1 MRNGFKLTFKRYLI
15 LILLFVQVGQINSSD
30 DNYSVELDGLW
41 KLNIESENSYKDKNY
56 SPLYLRFLTNKNNN
70 KYALILNSV
79 YADFIA
85 TDLSVSCGE
94 LYICT
99 IKNSELLR
107 FLVKNPKTIE
117 IKYSLSEGE
126 KSLVELG
133 SQFVRM
139 DDNVRELYGSVVPIV
154 KDTTGFIYSR
164 GLRMKV
170 EKSSDIPT
178 VSDGVIAFL
187 DRSSKGYGGIV
198 MVDHGS
204 GVKSIY
210 GPLDSIEVEEG
221 DKVSKG
227 HVLGKVGISA
237 RWPIFNAKVLYY
249 IIFSNS
255 KYNHPFDTTAQLE
268 DPLKFDWRKVEQKK
282 K

>member
-1 MRNGFKLTFKRYLI
+1 MKKYLI
-15 LILLFVQVGQINSSD
+15 LMLLLFVQVGQINSSD

-56 SPLYLRFLTNKNNN
+56 SPLYLRFLTNKNND
-70 KYALILNSV
+70 KYALILNSA

-85 TDLSVSCGE
+85 TDLSVSCDE

-99 IKNSELLR
+99 IKNSKNSELLR
-107 FLVKNPKTIE
+107 FFVRNPKTIE
-117 IKYSLSEGE
+117 IKYSLSDGE
-126 KSLVELG
+126 NPLVELG

-139 DDNVRELYGSVVPIV
+139 DDHFRELYGSVVPIA
-154 KDTTGFIYSR
+154 KDTTGSIYSR

-170 EKSSDIPT
+170 EKSSNILT
-178 VSDGVIAFL
+178 VSDGVIVFI

-210 GPLDSIEVEEG
+210 GPLDSIEVKEG

-227 HVLGKVGISA
+227 QVLGRVGTSA
-237 RWPIFNAKVLYY
+237 KWPISNAQVLYY

-255 KYNHPFDTTAQLE
+255 KYNHPFDATAQLE

>member
-1 MRNGFKLTFKRYLI
+1 ML
-15 LILLFVQVGQINSSD
+15 LLFVQAGRINSSD

-56 SPLYLRFLTNKNNN
+56 SPLYLRFLTNKNNT
-70 KYALILNSV
+70 KYALILNSA

-85 TDLSVSCGE
+85 TDLSVNCGE

-99 IKNSELLR
+99 IKNSKNSELLR
-107 FLVKNPKTIE
+107 FYVRNPKTIE
-117 IKYSLSEGE
+117 IKYSLSDGE
-126 KSLVELG
+126 NSLIELG

-139 DDNVRELYGSVVPIV
+139 DDKIRELYGSVVPIT
-154 KDTTGFIYSR
+154 KDTTGSIYTR

-170 EKSSDIPT
+170 EKSPDIPT

-187 DRSSKGYGGIV
+187 DKNPKGYGGIV
-198 MVDHGS
+198 MVDHGG

-227 HVLGKVGISA
+227 QVLGKVGTSVK
-237 RWPIFNAKVLYY
+237 WPISNAKVLYY

-255 KYNHPFDTTAQLE
+255 KYNHPFDPTAQLE

>member
-1 MRNGFKLTFKRYLI
+1 MKKYLI
-15 LILLFVQVGQINSSD
+15 LIILFVQTERINGSD
-30 DNYSVELDGLW
+30 NIYTVQLDGLW
-41 KLNIESENSYKDKNY
+41 KLNIESKNNYKDKNY
-56 SPLYLRFLTNKNNN
+56 SPIYLRFLTNKSNN
-70 KYALILNSV
+70 KYALILNTV

-85 TDLSVSCGE
+85 TDLNVTCDES
-94 LYICT
+94 YICT
-99 IKNSELLR
+99 IKNSKNTDILSL
-107 FLVKNPKTIE
+107 FVKNPKAIE
-117 IKYSLSEGE
+117 IKYSLSDGE
-126 KSLVELG
+126 NLLIELG

-139 DDNVRELYGSVVPIV
+139 EDNVRELYGSVVPIT
-154 KDTTGFIYSR
+154 KDTTGSFYSR

-187 DRSSKGYGGIV
+187 DRNPKGYGGIV

-227 HVLGKVGISA
+227 QVLGKVGTSPK
-237 RWPIFNAKVLYY
+237 WPISNAKVLYY

-268 DPLKFDWRKVEQKK
+268 DPLKFDWRKVERKRK
-282 K
+282 

>member
-1 MRNGFKLTFKRYLI
+1 MKRYLI